1 MMVLPP
7 SHVEIIDTWL
17 TAGLCGTGSHDF
29 IIDDVFVPEARTLA
43 VWDESKFAAPLFQIP
58 ELSLSSMMIAT
69 VAVGIAEGAL
79 AELTALATTKVP
91 MLAEAAL
98 ATNPHFQYQLGE
110 AVAHLAAAGA
120 LLDAEADAAWS
131 QAVAGA
137 ELTPEQRARIR
148 AAATWATRSATEV
161 VDTAYTAAGGTAM
174 YTSSPLQRRLRDVHA
189 VTQHYVVKADT
200 FTKAGAVL
208 AGQEI
213 DLTFL

>member
-79 AELTALATTKVP
+79 DEVTTLATNKVP
-91 MLAEAAL
+91 MLAESTL
-98 ATNPHFQYQLGE
+98 ATNPLFQYQLGE
-110 AVAHLAAAGA
+110 TVAQLAAAKA

-137 ELTPEQRARIR
+137 EFTPEHRARIR
-148 AAATWATRSATEV
+148 AAAVWATRTAADV
-161 VDTAYTAAGGTAM
+161 VDTAYTAGGGTAM
-174 YTSSPLQRRLRDVHA
+174 YLSSPLQRRLRDVHA
-189 VTQHYVVKADT
+189 VTQHFAVKADT
-200 FTKAGAVL
+200 YTKAGAVL
-208 AGQEI
+208 AGQDV